1 MSWEYQ
7 FIANNH
13 QGKMKNMCV
22 CVQANLKKK
31 KKKKCGS
38 GREFSFPFLEVLL
51 ETH

>member
-31 KKKKCGS
+31 KKK
-38 GREFSFPFLEVLL
+38 EM
-51 ETH
+51 